1 MRTPLALVTV
11 LALGLAGC
19 GEGGGAT
26 PAATTTAQASDAA
39 ATAAPDPTAPDPT
52 ATATPAESASPT
64 PSTSAAPSATPS
76 VAAKG
81 SASAAA
87 GAGLTKQQAAKIA
100 HDRHERFEEMG
111 DTFKA
116 VTDEFRK
123 DSPDVAKIQAG
134 AAKIHGI
141 SSRVRTWFPAGSGPQ
156 AGIKTDALQTI
167 WTKPAEFRQA
177 NDRFETQAAAFHT
190 AAQAG
195 DLAALRTAS
204 RSLGGACKNC
214 HDQFREED

>member
-1 MRTPLALVTV
+1 MRTPLALVSV
-11 LALGLAGC
+11 LALALGGC

-26 PAATTTAQASDAA
+26 PAATATAQASEAA
-39 ATAAPDPTAPDPT
+39 VTTAPEAT
-52 ATATPAESASPT
+52 GTATPTESASPT

-81 SASAAA
+81 STSAI
-87 GAGLTKQQAAKIA
+87 AGLTKQQAAKIA
-100 HDRHERFEEMG
+100 HDRHEGFEEMG
-111 DTFKA
+111 DAFKA

-123 DSPDVAKIQAG
+123 DSPDVAKIQSG
-134 AAKIHGI
+134 AAKIHGL

-177 NDRFETQAAAFHT
+177 NDRFVTHAAAFHT
-190 AAQAG
+190 TAQAG

-204 RSLGGACKNC
+204 RSLGGSCKNC
-214 HDQFREED
+214 HDQFREKD